1 MNNQINQE
9 FSKSTMA
16 DFEIISEL
24 GKGSFGYVY
33 KVRRRTDSKIYAL
46 KKVAFSKLN
55 PKEKENSLNEI
66 RILASIS
73 NKNII
78 EYKDA
83 FYDNDNNALCLVM
96 EYAEYGDLEKKILL
110 RAKNKSFFTD
120 TYI

>member
-55 PKEKENSLNEI
+55 PKEKQILLMRYYIGKTQMEVSEEI
-66 RILASIS
+66 GIS
-73 NKNII
+73 Q
-78 EYKDA
+78 A
-83 FYDNDNNALCLVM
+83 QVSR
-96 EYAEYGDLEKKILL
+96 LEKNAI
-110 RAKNKSFFTD
+110 KSMKRNLN
-120 TYI
+120 